1 MKKITTALF
10 ITLLFMACSGD
21 EDCRQQLYVVVGA
34 DMKKMVFDDL
44 KEDYVSEDF
53 TADSLTIFGL
63 GCDSLLYN
71 KAQIKTF
78 DLPLQKTKEETHF
91 VLYTNG
97 IYDTLSFKHTNDT
110 NYISMACGC
119 LIQSTITDE
128 PVVTHNAID
137 SVVLK
142 EPLVIN
148 SRVANI
154 EIYFK
159 NN

>member
-1 MKKITTALF
+1 M
-10 ITLLFMACSGD
+10 LLLIACSND
-21 EDCRQQLYVVVGA
+21 EECRQQLYVVVGV
-34 DMKKMVFDDL
+34 DMKQTLFDAYE
-44 KEDYVSEDF
+44 EDYITKEFIS
-53 TADSLTIFGL
+53 DSITIFGL
-63 GCDSLLYN
+63 GRDSLLYN

-78 DLPLQKTKEETHF
+78 DLPLKKTKEETQF

-119 LIQSTITDE
+119 LIQSTITE
-128 PVVTHNAID
+128 VTVTSNKLD

-154 EIYFK
+154 ELYFK
-159 NN
+159 TN